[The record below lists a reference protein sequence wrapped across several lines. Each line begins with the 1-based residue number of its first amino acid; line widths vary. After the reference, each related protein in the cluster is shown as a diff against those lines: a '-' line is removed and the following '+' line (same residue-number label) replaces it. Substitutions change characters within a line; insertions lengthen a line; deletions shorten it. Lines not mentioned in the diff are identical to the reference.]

1 MIESTVSSSVC
12 ADAPGY
18 TVDTTM
24 VGGAT
29 VGYCAIGSLVMETL
43 PITRMN
49 SAITHAKTG
58 RSMKNF
64 AIVYFFAA
72 EAGCQGAVFTAA
84 PGRIFWKPSTTT
96 CSPGFRPS
104 RITQLP
110 ACWLPTFTGRGPT
123 L

>member
-1 MIESTVSSSVC
+1 
-12 ADAPGY
+12 
-18 TVDTTM
+18 M

-29 VGYCAIGSLVMETL
+29 VGYCAIGSLVTDTA

-64 AIVYFFAA
+64 DIAAPYFFAA
-72 EAGCQGAVFTAA
+72 EAGADDGAAGAAPVALHGTAFTGA

-96 CSPGFRPS
+96 CSPGCRPL
-104 RITQLP
+104 RITQL
-110 ACWLPTFTGRGPT
+110 LP
-123 L
+123 